1 MTPLDDDAFLAA
13 VAAGERPGGRF
24 AHQDHLRLAW
34 IVLRRDGLARGE
46 DRVADLLRHLA
57 AAQGAPGRYHETV
70 TRAWTRLVAA
80 ALAGMPRD
88 ASFGQLL
95 AAHPDLTRGDAL
107 ARHFSPEL
115 LATPE
120 ARARWAPPDRAP
132 LGASPSASVGRGRQ
146 DERARRLRTAFLV
159 GAVTDALAL
168 LPMLVPSMSFLMWG
182 FADRTTPYRFAMGYA
197 ASLMLAWTALLL
209 WASRRP
215 LERAF
220 VAPLTVLVIYGL
232 VATEV
237 ASMIVGDA
245 ERWRMVPTLILQTG
259 LLWLFASAYHGWRLG
274 PAATRDAASA

>member
-1 MTPLDDDAFLAA
+1 MRPLDDDAFLAA

-24 AHQDHLRLAW
+24 AHEDHLRLAW
-34 IVLRRDGLARGE
+34 IVLRHDGITRGE

-57 AAQGAPGRYHETV
+57 AAQGAPGRYHETQ

-80 ALAGMPRD
+80 ALAVMPRD
-88 ASFGQLL
+88 ASFAQLL
-95 AAHPDLTRGDAL
+95 AAHPDLASRDTL

-120 ARARWAPPDRAP
+120 ARARWVPPDGAP
-132 LGASPSASVGRGRQ
+132 LAERFGPVERGR
-146 DERARRLRTAFLV
+146 DDARARRLRTAFLV

-168 LPMLVPSMSFLMWG
+168 IPMLVPSMSFLLWG
-182 FADRTTPYRFAMGYA
+182 FADGGTPYRFAMGYA

-215 LERAF
+215 IERAF

-232 VATEV
+232 VATEL
-237 ASMIVGDA
+237 ASVIAGDVD
-245 ERWRMVPTLILQTG
+245 RWRMAPTLVLQAA

-274 PAATRDAASA
+274 PATTRDAAPA